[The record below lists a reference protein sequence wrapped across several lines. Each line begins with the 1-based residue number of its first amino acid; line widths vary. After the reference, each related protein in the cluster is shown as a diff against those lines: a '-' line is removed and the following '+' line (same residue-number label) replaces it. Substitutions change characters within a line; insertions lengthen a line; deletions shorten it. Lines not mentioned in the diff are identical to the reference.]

1 MYVSELLDQYFLK
14 LIQYTSQEVNTHLS
28 YLDFEIPT
36 PKDSDLYFMLSDF
49 TQQTPF
55 SSFFNFC

>member
-1 MYVSELLDQYFLK
+1 MYDVSELVLK

-28 YLDFEIPT
+28 YFDFGIPT